1 MMIKVYFKPT
11 FIKQFKRLESALRE
25 EVLEK
30 IEMFKDKK
38 NHKQLKAH
46 KLNGVLSGRY
56 SFSVNYKTR
65 IVFSYL
71 SKNEAVLL
79 AVGDHD
85 VYKE

>member
-1 MMIKVYFKPT
+1 MRVYFKPT
-11 FIKQFKRLESALRE
+11 FIRKLKQLETALRGE
-25 EVLEK
+25 AMEK
-30 IEMFKDKK
+30 IELFKDEK
-38 NHKQLKAH
+38 NHKQLKVH
-46 KLNGVLSGRY
+46 KLKGVLSGRY

>member
-1 MMIKVYFKPT
+1 MKVSFLPLFARK
-11 FIKQFKRLESALRE
+11 FNRLEVALQD
-25 EVLEK
+25 EVMEK
-30 IEMFKDKK
+30 IELFKDEK
-38 NHKQLKAH
+38 NHKYLKVH
-46 KLNGVLSGRY
+46 KLHGVLSGRY

-71 SKNEAVLL
+71 SKNESVLL

>member
-1 MMIKVYFKPT
+1 MKVYFKPT
-11 FIKQFKRLESALRE
+11 FVRKLNLLESALQD

-30 IEMFKDKK
+30 IELFKSEK
-38 NHKQLKAH
+38 NRKQLKVH

-79 AVGDHD
+79 VVGDHD
-85 VYKE
+85 VYNK

>member
-1 MMIKVYFKPT
+1 MKVSFLPSFARK
-11 FIKQFKRLESALRE
+11 FNRLEVALQD
-25 EVLEK
+25 EVMEK
-30 IEMFKDKK
+30 IELFKDEK
-38 NHKQLKAH
+38 NHKYLKVH
-46 KLNGVLSGRY
+46 KLHGVLSGRY
-56 SFSVNYKTR
+56 SVSVNYRTI